1 MRNEMEELLKEELRI
16 MAIRTRDFLHITQKE
31 MAKRLV
37 MSESSYSDIET
48 GKTMCG
54 TLTATLLLGMQD
66 DVNSYLHHLQV
77 KFENK
82 YNKEMQA
89 V

>member
-1 MRNEMEELLKEELRI
+1 MRDKMEEILKEELRVL
-16 MAIRTRDFLHITQKE
+16 AIRTRDKLGITQKE

-48 GKTMCG
+48 GKAMCG
-54 TLTATLLLGMQD
+54 TLTAVLLLNMQD
-66 DVNSYLHHLQV
+66 DPNTDLLRLREL
-77 KFENK
+77 FEK
-82 YNKEMQA
+82 QHEKEMQA